1 MQFFV
6 DYVRLL
12 LLLLGCGYRGQ
23 NSGDSF
29 GLDSMRLEVDSA
41 RLCP

>member
-6 DYVRLL
+6 DYVR

-29 GLDSMRLEVDSA
+29 GLGSMRLEVDSA